1 MSNIV
6 SSYILKTEVE
16 VSFINNRLIVYKI
29 MTCIANRNSMKNDL
43 KTDLHHHK

>member
-6 SSYILKTEVE
+6 SSDILKTEVE
-16 VSFINNRLIVYKI
+16 VSFIHHQLIVYKL
-29 MTCIANRNSMKNDL
+29 MTCIANRNSMKKDL